1 MDSRGLLKKLR
12 HLLKAHFR
20 NRESIA
26 DKRRTDAPAIHKDS
40 KALEE
45 TRYIVHQLKL
55 IPGLWE
61 ELRTATSA
69 GKPQCM
75 NQVIGIIGNAGLI
88 KTDPDTAAESSQ
100 SIEIYSGH
108 HESASQIRLSS
119 EDTAILTM
127 VIWSIEGKHFKSQM

>member
-12 HLLKAHFR
+12 HLLKEHFN

-26 DKRRTDAPAIHKDS
+26 DNEHTDASAIY
-40 KALEE
+40 AENNTLEE
-45 TRYIVHQLKL
+45 TEYIVHRLKS

-61 ELRTATSA
+61 ELRRAISL

-88 KTDPDTAAESSQ
+88 KTDPEITAESGQ

-119 EDTAILTM
+119 EETAILTM
-127 VIWSIEGKHFKSQM
+127 VIWSIEGKHFKRQM

>member
-12 HLLKAHFR
+12 HLFKAHFY
-20 NRESIA
+20 NRESVA
-26 DKRRTDAPAIHKDS
+26 DREHADVLAIYTES
-40 KALEE
+40 NTLEE
-45 TRYIVHQLKL
+45 TEYIVQRLKS

-61 ELRTATSA
+61 ELRTATSL

-88 KTDPDTAAESSQ
+88 KTDPEITAESCQ

-119 EDTAILTM
+119 EDTAMLLM
-127 VIWSIEGKHFKSQM
+127 VIWSIEGKHFSLHT